1 MTRTSTVV
9 HELPA
14 DPGIVLGVYLD
25 VLAAGAVLVSDA
37 IKVQQVG

>member
-1 MTRTSTVV
+1 MTRTATV

-14 DPGIVLGVYLD
+14 KPGIVLGLHLD
-25 VLAAGAVLVSDA
+25 VLAAGTVRVSDA

>member
-1 MTRTSTVV
+1 LTRTSTV

-25 VLAAGAVLVSDA
+25 VLAAGTVRVSDA

>member
-1 MTRTSTVV
+1 MTRPSTV

-25 VLAAGAVLVSDA
+25 VRAAGMVRVSDA